1 MMAYTI
7 PLMPIKPQTT
17 PTAPIVCH
25 GALIIANNNSTTA
38 KCADA
43 RCRKGG
49 ARLRISAGVRR
60 LGNEGYYDE
69 LQSDQR
75 ARRRADDYVKAV
87 PVGELCHVVR
97 LISRIC
103 CVPAKVK
110 LTRRRESKHP

>member
-1 MMAYTI
+1 MRAYTI

-17 PTAPIVCH
+17 PTTPIVCH
-25 GALIIANNNSTTA
+25 GALIIADNNSTTA

-60 LGNEGYYDE
+60 LGNEGYDDE

-75 ARRRADDYVKAV
+75 AGRRANDYIEAV
-87 PVGELCHVVR
+87 PIDEF
-97 LISRIC
+97 
-103 CVPAKVK
+103 
-110 LTRRRESKHP
+110 